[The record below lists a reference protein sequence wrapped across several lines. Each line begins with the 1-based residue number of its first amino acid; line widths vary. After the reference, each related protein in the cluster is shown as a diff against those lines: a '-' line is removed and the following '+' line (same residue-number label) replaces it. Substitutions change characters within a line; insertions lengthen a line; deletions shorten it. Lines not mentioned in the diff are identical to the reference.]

1 MTNLEILRMATPEQ
15 IITWL
20 NKEAK
25 IPKNAPKD
33 ALECVPKGW
42 VKLKTTQSAIYIS
55 TSKIVALASMMR
67 PDGAA
72 APAKAITKIHTVG
85 AEDNPWMV
93 DESIDAVM
101 EKIKNA

>member
-55 TSKIVALASMMR
+55 TSKIVALTDSS
-67 PDGAA
+67 DGAV
-72 APAKAITKIHTVG
+72 TKVHTVG
-85 AEDNPWMV
+85 AEDDPWMV